1 MSKEFEHHEQK
12 ETFSS
17 KRIEIVTLISDNV
30 LMYILITELLKN
42 TPDYY

>member
-1 MSKEFEHHEQK
+1 MSKGFEYHEQK

-17 KRIEIVTLISDNV
+17 KRIEILILIFYNV
-30 LMYILITELLKN
+30 LITELLKN

>member
-30 LMYILITELLKN
+30 HT
-42 TPDYY
+42 YYRIAKEYS